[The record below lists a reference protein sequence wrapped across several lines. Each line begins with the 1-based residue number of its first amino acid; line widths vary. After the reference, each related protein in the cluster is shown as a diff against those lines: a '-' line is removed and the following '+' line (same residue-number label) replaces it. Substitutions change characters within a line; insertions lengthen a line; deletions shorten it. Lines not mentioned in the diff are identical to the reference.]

1 MRRNREEAD
10 DRSPEVA
17 SEESMLHRRENRL
30 LSAARDL
37 SASDVS
43 CFAMPLCSMPIQ
55 GPSSWALFQVTVL
68 TAEIKLGHGGDHTL
82 SALFWKPKE
91 VLNVPRLRS

>member
-30 LSAARDL
+30 VRGTRLECLRRVLFCDAPMFNAYPGALLLGLIPIDCAHRRDKTWTWRRSHPVSA
-37 SASDVS
+37 
-43 CFAMPLCSMPIQ
+43 
-55 GPSSWALFQVTVL
+55 VL
-68 TAEIKLGHGGDHTL
+68 ET
-82 SALFWKPKE
+82 
-91 VLNVPRLRS
+91 